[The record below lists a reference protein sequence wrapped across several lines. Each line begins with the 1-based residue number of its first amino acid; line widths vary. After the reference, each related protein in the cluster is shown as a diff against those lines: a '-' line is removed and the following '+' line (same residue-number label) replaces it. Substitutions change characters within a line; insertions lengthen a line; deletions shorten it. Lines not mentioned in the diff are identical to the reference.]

1 MFEISS
7 ISYQLNSAS
16 FYVKNSSLVANWLLF
31 KLVCR
36 RLEPTG
42 NAPAPLLA
50 ETPLMSV
57 GLGPF
62 SFANKAPES
71 IVKELMKDA
80 DCCWLPGSNA
90 TSPLGKGEN
99 QKETEPGSKVLFQPS
114 PNGTLVF
121 PDGSGGKESACHAGD
136 TSSILGSG
144 GSPGEGDGNPLQYS
158 GLGNPWMEEP
168 GGPQSM
174 GCQELDIT

>member
-1 MFEISS
+1 MLEISS
-7 ISYQLNSAS
+7 ISYRLNSAS

-31 KLVCR
+31 KLVCL

-42 NAPAPLLA
+42 NAPAPTPSRA
-50 ETPLMSV
+50 PLMSA

-80 DCCWLPGSNA
+80 DCCWLPGNNA

-99 QKETEPGSKVLFQPS
+99 QKETEPGSKS
-114 PNGTLVF
+114 TL
-121 PDGSGGKESACHAGD
+121 SAK
-136 TSSILGSG
+136 S
-144 GSPGEGDGNPLQYS
+144 
-158 GLGNPWMEEP
+158 
-168 GGPQSM
+168 
-174 GCQELDIT
+174 